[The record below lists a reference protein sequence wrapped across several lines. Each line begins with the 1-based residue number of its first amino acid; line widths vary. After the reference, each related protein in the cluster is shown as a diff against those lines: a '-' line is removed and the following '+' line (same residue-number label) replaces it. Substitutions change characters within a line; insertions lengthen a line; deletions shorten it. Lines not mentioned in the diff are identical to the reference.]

1 MGRKLKG
8 IGAKPK
14 TKENNIEMQKKIFS
28 GPELTYG
35 QKIEMDW
42 R

>member
-14 TKENNIEMQKKIFS
+14 TKENNIKMQNI
-28 GPELTYG
+28 
-35 QKIEMDW
+35 
-42 R
+42 

>member
-1 MGRKLKG
+1 MKG

-14 TKENNIEMQKKIFS
+14 TKGKITLMCNILN

-35 QKIEMDW
+35 QKIERDW

>member
-14 TKENNIEMQKKIFS
+14 TKGKIALKCKVFS
-28 GPELTYG
+28 RPELTYG
-35 QKIEMDW
+35 QKIERDW